1 MILDTALVTFT
12 AGAVAYE
19 FLLAPLMAAE
29 GDVAAILTSIA
40 WASGGVAVLWMMLVQ
55 MLRRARLALA
65 TAGPIMAGLALS
77 CGANV
82 LYAAGALG
90 GTIRGGGAL
99 HLAWDAGLLL
109 LGATAAVTPE
119 RTNRGDRAVATTS
132 NYVARTIAVV
142 IGLVGIM
149 AGCPPAPVPA
159 AAHAAPPAL
168 VGAGGALL
176 APRFAYP
183 LRAQRPYA
191 PRLEPEVA

>member
-77 CGANV
+77 CVANV

-90 GTIRGGGAL
+90 ATIRGGGAL
-99 HLAWDAGLLL
+99 HLAWDAGLLRS
-109 LGATAAVTPE
+109 GVTA
-119 RTNRGDRAVATTS
+119 AVATTS

-149 AGCPPAPVPA
+149 AVAPAAAVRGGGSAAPPAPVGPR
-159 AAHAAPPAL
+159 
-168 VGAGGALL
+168 GGLL
-176 APRFAYP
+176 
-183 LRAQRPYA
+183 RP
-191 PRLEPEVA
+191 